1 MDENKNLTPEDENTV
16 PEEVSE
22 SIEST
27 SEAENTAPEEVTENS
42 ESTAEDKAPAP
53 EETEESPSDE
63 AEEGFAV
70 VSPEDFPEGEEAA
83 PKKKKTGIFIA
94 IAAIVV
100 ILIAAAAFLFCGSG
114 SSEGTGNLVSQ
125 GFATVKGNYI
135 YHVDFNDLKMHKTSL
150 RTGESELITD
160 DYAVYISNYKN
171 NIYYLGYNT
180 SEDGSSF
187 VYEYKKYVDGTNDV
201 TILSDTIS
209 SPQLADG
216 YLYYLKSVPEFHSGY
231 SSRLYRVSL
240 SGGAEPETVCDAL
253 MISYLVDGDDL
264 YYCDVE
270 STSLLKV
277 SIKKSMQ
284 VAAEAALGEN
294 EKRNS
299 AELEP
304 ETLTQAV
311 VTCMAISGK
320 TLYFIDAQTGSY
332 TLYTFDLKDGT
343 VGTLNNG
350 VNAASINIYGK
361 FLYYYSTSDFS
372 IYRMNLD
379 GSNVLKITEPGYGYM
394 ALSGDKFLSMEF
406 TDNYEQYIAVCDL
419 DGNVIMEVG
428 LPEESEE
435 EDYYDDSAES
445 EDEEADE
452 DDGEAVEN
460 EDSEASAEDEE

>member
-1 MDENKNLTPEDENTV
+1 MDENKNLTPEDENIV
-16 PEEVSE
+16 PEEAGENNEIISDAEASAPEEVSE
-22 SIEST
+22 TT
-27 SEAENTAPEEVTENS
+27 SS
-42 ESTAEDKAPAP
+42 E
-53 EETEESPSDE
+53 E
-63 AEEGFAV
+63 AEE
-70 VSPEDFPEGEEAA
+70 EIKEEAEALEFASEEEASEDEAPA
-83 PKKKKTGIFIA
+83 PKKKKNGIFVA

-100 ILIAAAAFLFCGSG
+100 ILIAAAAFLFSGSG

-125 GFATVKGNYI
+125 GFATVKGNYL

-150 RTGESELITD
+150 RTGESEVVTD

-171 NIYYLGYNT
+171 NIYYMGYDT

-187 VYEYKKYVDGTNDV
+187 VYEYKKYVDGTNDIV
-201 TILSDTIS
+201 IISDTIS

-240 SGGAEPETVCDAL
+240 NGGGEPEVVCDAL
-253 MISYLVDGDDL
+253 MISYLVNGDDL

-270 STSLLKV
+270 TTSLLKV
-277 SIKKSMQ
+277 SVKKSVQ
-284 VAAEAALGEN
+284 LAAASPLGEN
-294 EKRNS
+294 EKRAS
-299 AELEP
+299 SELEP
-304 ETLTQAV
+304 ETLSQAV

-320 TLYFIDAQTGSY
+320 TLYFIDAQTGTY
-332 TLYTFDLKDGT
+332 TLYTFDLKNNT

-361 FLYYYSTSDFS
+361 FLYYYNTADFS

-379 GSNVLKITEPGYGYM
+379 GSDVLKITEPGYGYM

-428 LPEESEE
+428 LPDESEE
-435 EDYYDDSAES
+435 EDYYDDYAES
-445 EDEEADE
+445 EVEEDVE
-452 DDGEAVEN
+452 EDGEAVQN
-460 EDSEASAEDEE
+460 AGSEASDEDEE